1 MLLNQKRIF
10 VVEDNVQ
17 NKTIIQLLLEM
28 QGAKVGIDRF
38 GTDTINRLLNFM
50 PVDAI
55 LLDLMLPNNVTGYEV
70 FKRIRAVDKLQ
81 NIPIIAVSAA
91 EPGEAIPKAKN
102 LGFAGFI
109 SKPIEF
115 ENFAIHIAQII
126 RGEAI
131 WQSGTGA
138 THGQERK

>member
-1 MLLNQKRIF
+1 MLLNHKRIF

-17 NKTIIQLLLEM
+17 NKTIMTMLLEM

-55 LLDLMLPNNVTGYEV
+55 LLDLMLPNNVSGYEV
-70 FKRIRAVDKLQ
+70 FKRIRAVEKLQ

-91 EPGEAIPKAKN
+91 EPGEAIPKARSM
-102 LGFAGFI
+102 GFAGFI

-115 ENFAIHIAQII
+115 ENFGIHIAQII
-126 RGEAI
+126 RGESV
-131 WQSGTGA
+131 WLSGTGA
-138 THGQERK
+138 AQERK